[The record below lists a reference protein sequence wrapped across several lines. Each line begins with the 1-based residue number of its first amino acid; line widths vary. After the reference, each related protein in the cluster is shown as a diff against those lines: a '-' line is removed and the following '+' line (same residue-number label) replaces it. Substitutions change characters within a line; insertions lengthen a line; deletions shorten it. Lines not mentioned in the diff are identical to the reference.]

1 MEQKKDRVVIDILA
15 LIFTLILGL
24 CGLGKSKGPLQW
36 YRSEIIRVEKKEGI
50 VGAKGR

>member
-1 MEQKKDRVVIDILA
+1 MIDILA

-36 YRSEIIRVEKKEGI
+36 YRSEIIRVEKKKEEWELRG
-50 VGAKGR
+50 GDS